1 MSSPTPPEN
10 RPPEAGGLL
19 PAYFGIGCVT
29 AIGGF
34 AGGGMIAVLVAKV
47 VGALSRCAPDVETG
61 APCSWGTYWLRGALI
76 GLVLLPS
83 VALWRFRRGRQRE
96 QNPERG

>member
-1 MSSPTPPEN
+1 MSSPTPPGD
-10 RPPEAGGLL
+10 RSPEAGGLW
-19 PAYFGIGCVT
+19 PAYFGIGCIT

-61 APCSWGTYWLRGALI
+61 APCGWGTYWLRGAVI

>member
-1 MSSPTPPEN
+1 LN
-10 RPPEAGGLL
+10 L
-19 PAYFGIGCVT
+19 

-61 APCSWGTYWLRGALI
+61 APCGWGTYWLGGAVI